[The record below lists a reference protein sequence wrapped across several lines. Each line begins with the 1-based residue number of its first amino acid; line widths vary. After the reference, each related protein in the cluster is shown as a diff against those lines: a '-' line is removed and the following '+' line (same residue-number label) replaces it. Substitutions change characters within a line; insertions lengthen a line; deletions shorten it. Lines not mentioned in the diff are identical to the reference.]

1 MGQAKLKRQSAFPP
15 ELIAEWEAT
24 DCVNFAVGLAR
35 LTGWLLEVDWWTTAT
50 KSTDKVPLDQ
60 LKPIRVHVADN
71 CETIFDSRGIR
82 SLVEYNQS
90 ILYRRLPSGLG
101 SIDTRFYQE
110 SKLPTLPLRSQ
121 PNEVLVA
128 RALAAIQANP
138 LFLAAIPR
146 RTQPNLPA
154 YDAAHFSLGRCAPFS
169 EALHTVTG
177 LPPVAI
183 LAVRFAPHFSA
194 TETSDNGYVHS
205 VVLHPDGMGEDAWG
219 KAPLRDIA
227 RRFGVEEF
235 TINGDA
241 HRAVV
246 AALQQ
251 NSSIAYEIAVRDA
264 LELLKT
270 YRGTA
275 L

>member
-1 MGQAKLKRQSAFPP
+1 
-15 ELIAEWEAT
+15 
-24 DCVNFAVGLAR
+24 
-35 LTGWLLEVDWWTTAT
+35 
-50 KSTDKVPLDQ
+50 
-60 LKPIRVHVADN
+60 
-71 CETIFDSRGIR
+71 
-82 SLVEYNQS
+82 
-90 ILYRRLPSGLG
+90 
-101 SIDTRFYQE
+101 
-110 SKLPTLPLRSQ
+110 
-121 PNEVLVA
+121 
-128 RALAAIQANP
+128 
-138 LFLAAIPR
+138 
-146 RTQPNLPA
+146 
-154 YDAAHFSLGRCAPFS
+154 
-169 EALHTVTG
+169 
-177 LPPVAI
+177 
-183 LAVRFAPHFSA
+183 
-194 TETSDNGYVHS
+194 
-205 VVLHPDGMGEDAWG
+205 MGEDAWG